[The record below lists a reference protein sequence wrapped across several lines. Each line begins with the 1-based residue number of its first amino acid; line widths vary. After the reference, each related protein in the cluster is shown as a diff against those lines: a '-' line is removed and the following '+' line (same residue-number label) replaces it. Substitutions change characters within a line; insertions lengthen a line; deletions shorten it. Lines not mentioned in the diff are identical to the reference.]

1 MQSNTGAG
9 VVSGLIAGVVFGVM
23 MQMMKVPTPDGMEV
37 PMMMMVAKVVRSD
50 SLVAGW
56 LFHLVVSALMGGG
69 FGLLFGAKLQNLVGR
84 GAIWGALYGVFWW
97 VLAGQILMPVLLGM
111 PAFSAL
117 RDPMMRPAAMG
128 SFIGHL
134 VFGSIIG
141 VGVVLL
147 LRRRVVRPVG

>member
-1 MQSNTGAG
+1 MQSRIAAG
-9 VVSGLIAGVVFGVM
+9 VVSGVIAGVVFGLM

-69 FGLLFGAKLQNLVGR
+69 FGLLFGGR
-84 GAIWGALYGVFWW
+84 LPSLGRAAILGALYGVFWW
-97 VLAGQILMPVLLGM
+97 VVAGQMLMPVLLGM

-128 SFIGHL
+128 SLVGHL
-134 VFGSIIG
+134 LFGVIIG
-141 VGVVLL
+141 VGTVLL
-147 LRRRVVRPVG
+147 LRRGAQPVN